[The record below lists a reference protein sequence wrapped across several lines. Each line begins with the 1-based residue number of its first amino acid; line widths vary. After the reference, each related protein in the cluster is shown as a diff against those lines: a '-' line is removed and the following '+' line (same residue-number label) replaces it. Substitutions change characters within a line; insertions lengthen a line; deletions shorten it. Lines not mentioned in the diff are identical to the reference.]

1 MKVNFLFFLN
11 AYNDLLTNTTPA
23 LSNFKWSREIN
34 GVPFNFENS
43 QQIQIPIATTTT
55 NIIPSSFLTLAAN
68 TVGNINSTTTLTLTG
83 ATTGVIPG
91 LLVVGTG
98 IPANTTVV
106 TIVGSTVTLSNA
118 ATTTTVGLSV
128 SFYVPA
134 SFIYLES
141 DQKVSVIYNGGT
153 AMVLQPFQV
162 NGSIQPAVFFMS
174 GPVTS
179 LTITNSGTLTANTF
193 FALMG

>member
-11 AYNDLLTNTTPA
+11 AYSDLLTNTAPA
-23 LSNFKWSREIN
+23 LSNFRWSREIN

-43 QQIQIPIATTTT
+43 QQIQVPIATTTT
-55 NIIPSSFLTLAAN
+55 NIVPSSFLTLAAS
-68 TVGNINSTTTLTLTG
+68 TVGNINATTTLTLTG

-91 LLVVGTG
+91 LLVVATG
-98 IPANTTVV
+98 IPTNTTVV
-106 TIVGSTVTLSNA
+106 SIVGPLVTLSNA

-128 SFYVPA
+128 NFYVPA
-134 SFIYLES
+134 SFVYLES